1 MLDSEFVYEALLRWN
16 YFPNQKENSEELP
29 PIFTTRNL
37 VPSVAEKLTKLPC
50 RKGGYDHVEYFL
62 TRYNNVPRLLS
73 IPHPLAYVHLAKCI
87 KDNWTAIEQ
96 SSASSVSQISPYKHQ
111 DGRLISMN
119 YGDFDSIDEILT
131 QGPRYRV
138 HADISNCFNSIY
150 THAIPWALVGHK
162 EAKAKSGWGH
172 NNEWFNLLDKCQR
185 MVKRNETNGVPIGP
199 ATSNIVVEC
208 ILSKIDEV
216 LLGSHNYKYQRFI
229 DDYICYCFDHEQAEQ
244 FIRDL
249 RNELHKYKLDLNLTK
264 TKVVELPDSES
275 DLWILDLRTRLPQL
289 REKDG
294 GHWYLYSDVSSFIEY
309 AVRLNKSAPDG
320 SVVKYAVKSVINRVH
335 CDDLRVFLK
344 YLIHLSYYFPGM
356 LPYISNI
363 LARESEA
370 LNCYENELNFIVV
383 NYAKDGKSDGMVW
396 GIYYLNKSN
405 LKIHESTA
413 KAVIASKDCMAIVS
427 LSLSRGHNSEIAS
440 FISEINK
447 RDNFERDRYWL
458 LFYQEFFSG
467 RIENMYN
474 DPAFR
479 VLKDHDVSFID
490 RADYQSA
497 LEAEF
502 EAEKVR
508 IMFDFVDET
517 LVDGVTSNDL

>member
-1 MLDSEFVYEALLRWN
+1 MIDSEFVYEALLRWN

-37 VPSVAEKLTKLPC
+37 VPAVAEKLLAMGC
-50 RKGGYDHVEYFL
+50 RQGGYDHVEYSL

-87 KDNWTAIEQ
+87 KDNWPAIEQ

-119 YGDFDSIDEILT
+119 YGDFDSIDEILI

-162 EAKAKSGWGH
+162 EAKSKAGRAYT
-172 NNEWFNLLDKCQR
+172 NEWFNLLDTCQR

-208 ILSKIDEV
+208 ILSKVDKILIEKYD
-216 LLGSHNYKYQRFI
+216 YKYQRFI
-229 DDYICYCFDHEQAEQ
+229 DDYTCYCFDHEQAEQ

-264 TKVVELPDSES
+264 TKIIELPDAEF
-275 DLWILDLRTRLPQL
+275 DLWVLDLRTRLPQL

-294 GHWYLYSDVSSFIEY
+294 RHWYLYSDVSSFLEY
-309 AVRLNKSAPDG
+309 AVRLNKSTPDG

-335 CDDLRVFLK
+335 CDDLTVFLK
-344 YLIHLSYYFPGM
+344 YLIHLSYYFPGI

-363 LARESEA
+363 LARDSEA

-405 LKIHESTA
+405 LKVHKKTA
-413 KAVIASKDCMAIVS
+413 EVVIASKDCMAIVS
-427 LSLSRGHNSEIAS
+427 LSLNKGHNNEIS
-440 FISEINK
+440 KFICEIDGNDK
-447 RDNFERDRYWL
+447 FECDRYWL
-458 LFYQEFFSG
+458 LFYQEYFSG
-467 RIENMYN
+467 RLKNILN
-474 DPAFR
+474 DQSFKT
-479 VLKDHDVSFID
+479 LKDNDVSFID
-490 RADYQSA
+490 RIGYKSTH
-497 LEAEF
+497 ESEF
-502 EAEKVR
+502 EDEKVR
-508 IMFDFVDET
+508 IMFEFVDET
-517 LVDGVTSNDL
+517 LVDVVKSSGL